1 MGNASRRLLRSAVSI
16 NRSLLHLELRGSA
29 YPRYLGGLEV
39 ASTREATWSTHAAPG
54 SSVQCHPPKHPGR
67 SHLPASSEFIRKLA
81 RPRLCFAPYHRK
93 PRPESSKS
101 LTASSFSAA
110 CMKCSGAARE
120 RGRHKMCSLEFGTAQ
135 RSKKHGKSISII
147 ISPQMWLI
155 LDFLEIP

>member
-1 MGNASRRLLRSAVSI
+1 MPHGDSCEALCPSIARSCTSSSGVALILGIWVAWK
-16 NRSLLHLELRGSA
+16 LHQLVRLRGQHML
-29 YPRYLGGLEV
+29 PRVHPCNVILQSIRVEV
-39 ASTREATWSTHAAPG
+39 ICGPALNSFASLPG
-54 SSVQCHPPKHPGR
+54 PGY
-67 SHLPASSEFIRKLA
+67 A
-81 RPRLCFAPYHRK
+81 FAPYHRK